1 MVSELWPLNS
11 FPLVFSFSLLFIFKK
26 KEKLDNA
33 YALRERIRE
42 RNRLYQRR
50 RRARMTEEQKNR
62 EKERRRQ
69 YMQNRRIQPVSYEAQ
84 LSPSANNRRAE
95 EGDQNQQCA
104 QQLRETMIATENNQG
119 LGAGEA
125 S

>member
-1 MVSELWPLNS
+1 MVSEYGLGPLKL
-11 FPLVFSFSLLFIFKK
+11 FPHFVFGKS
-26 KEKLDNA
+26 DNA
-33 YALRERIRE
+33 YLLRERIRE

-69 YMQNRRIQPVSYEAQ
+69 YMQNRRIQPISYEVP
-84 LSPSANNRRAE
+84 LPPSASYIRAE

-104 QQLRETMIATENNQG
+104 QQLRESIVEMENSQG
-119 LGAGEA
+119 MGAGEA